1 MPATLQGWAVRV
13 IRRAVIAGS
22 AQARDGHRE
31 DGRGKITDSREQAH
45 MFDVDRR
52 SALKAG
58 LATLA
63 AAASPALGPTAASA
77 ATGRALGTAHNL
89 LPPQLPLPS
98 PAWVAQ
104 AAPVALGAFGNAQA
118 VTHLGRWR
126 FERSISNAPAWAGGV
141 GAPTGLADL
150 LGLYPGP
157 VVGGDVVNTLD
168 GYRAVFTPPLLDA
181 PAIAETFT
189 TEETFAQGFVAGP
202 DPTRL
207 VRLDAVPGKF
217 PIATEH
223 LASVAELG
231 GGELSAA
238 IAAGRVYW
246 VDYALTADLVNGKHG
261 DGTPKY
267 IYSPM
272 IAFCVP
278 ARGGAPRAF
287 AIQCG
292 QDPAGRRIYTPADGY
307 SWRLARN
314 CVQAAHHT
322 VHEAL
327 THLSF
332 THLVIGKLMDAAAQ
346 ALPTAHPLALLLKHH
361 FDGTAFINSQVPI
374 LLTAPGAWFDVLA
387 GPALPSMNAW
397 IDRQLADFS
406 FRSAALPSRLAANG
420 TGDIKVLAD
429 YPYRDDGLLVWN
441 AISGWI
447 TDFVGAFYAS
457 DTQVRADTA
466 LQAFAAGAG
475 LKDFGRS
482 PGHVEDR
489 QDLVEI
495 LTTAVWIAGP
505 QHAAVN
511 FSQRDWMGF
520 LPAAP
525 LAGFT
530 PEPTGTGHTEQ
541 DWLDNLP
548 PADVAL
554 LQAAAGTMLTAVHN
568 TPLGD
573 YGLDFTL
580 TRAAAAAGRFALTL
594 AGVEQEIQHR
604 NTLRAR
610 PYTYL
615 LPSQIPKSISI

>member
-1 MPATLQGWAVRV
+1 MPDL
-13 IRRAVIAGS
+13 
-22 AQARDGHRE
+22 
-31 DGRGKITDSREQAH
+31 
-45 MFDVDRR
+45 DRR
-52 SALKAG
+52 SVLKAG

-63 AAASPALGPTAASA
+63 AAAPALSNSAACAAPARAASGV
-77 ATGRALGTAHNL
+77 TDLLSPVTDLLLGDL
-89 LPPQLPLPS
+89 LPAGLPS
-98 PAWVAQ
+98 PSWVAQ
-104 AAPVALGAFGNAQA
+104 AAPVALRAFGNAQA
-118 VTHLGRWR
+118 VTQSGRWT
-126 FERSISNAPAWAGGV
+126 FERSVGNAPAWVSGV

-157 VVGGDVVNTLD
+157 VVGGDVIKTLD
-168 GYRAVFTPPLLDA
+168 GYRAVFTPPQLDL
-181 PAIAETFT
+181 PAIADTFT
-189 TEETFAQGFVAGP
+189 TEETFAEGFVAGP

-207 VRLDAVPGKF
+207 VRLDAVPEKF
-217 PIATEH
+217 PLTSEH
-223 LASVAELG
+223 LASVPELG
-231 GGELSAA
+231 GGELSTA

-246 VDYALTADLVNGKHG
+246 VDYALTADLVSGRHG

-267 IYSPM
+267 VYSPM
-272 IAFCVP
+272 IAFCV
-278 ARGGAPRAF
+278 AVTGGAPRAF

-314 CVQAAHHT
+314 CVQATHHS

-327 THLSF
+327 THLAF
-332 THLVIGKLMDAAAQ
+332 THLVIGRLMEAAA
-346 ALPTAHPLALLLKHH
+346 PTLTSAHPLSPLLKHH
-361 FDGTAFINSQVPI
+361 FDGTPFINSQVPV

-387 GPALPSMNAW
+387 APTQPSMNAW
-397 IDRQLADFS
+397 IEGQLDAFS
-406 FRSAALPSRLAANG
+406 FRAAALPARLAAHG
-420 TGDIKVLAD
+420 TGDTRALGH
-429 YPYRDDGLLVWN
+429 YPYRDDGLLIWN
-441 AISGWI
+441 ATSAWV

-457 DTQVRADTA
+457 DAQVRADTA
-466 LQAFAAGAG
+466 LQAFAARVRLA
-475 LKDFGRS
+475 DFGRS

-495 LTTAVWIAGP
+495 LTTLVWIAGP

-511 FSQRDWMGF
+511 FSQNDWMSY

-554 LQAAAGTMLTAVHN
+554 LQAGVGNLLTAVHN

-580 TRAAAAAGRFALTL
+580 TRASTAAGRFTQSLIA
-594 AGVEQEIQHR
+594 AEREINSR
-604 NTLRAR
+604 NRLRAR

>member
-1 MPATLQGWAVRV
+1 MPDPVQ
-13 IRRAVIAGS
+13 
-22 AQARDGHRE
+22 D
-31 DGRGKITDSREQAH
+31 
-45 MFDVDRR
+45 
-52 SALKAG
+52 
-58 LATLA
+58 
-63 AAASPALGPTAASA
+63 PTAAST
-77 ATGRALGTAHNL
+77 ATGRAKGAAPNTE
-89 LPPQLPLPS
+89 LPKLPS
-98 PAWVAQ
+98 LSWAAQ
-104 AAPVALGAFGNAQA
+104 AAPTALRVFGNAQA

-126 FERSISNAPAWAGGV
+126 FERSIANAPAWVKGA
-141 GAPTGLADL
+141 GAPKGLADL

-157 VVGGDVVNTLD
+157 VVGGDVVKTLD
-168 GYRAVFTPPLLDA
+168 GYRAVFTPPLLGR
-181 PAIAETFT
+181 PAIADTFT
-189 TEETFAQGFVAGP
+189 SEKTFAEGFVAGP

-217 PIATEH
+217 PISTEH
-223 LASVAELG
+223 LASVPELG

-261 DGTPKY
+261 DGSPKY
-267 IYSPM
+267 VYSPM

-278 ARGGAPRAF
+278 AAGGAARAF

-327 THLSF
+327 THLAF
-332 THLVIGKLMDAAAQ
+332 THLLIGKLMDAAAPT
-346 ALPTAHPLALLLKHH
+346 LPTAHPLTRLLKHH
-361 FDGTAFINSQVPI
+361 FDGTPFINSQVPV

-387 GPALPSMNAW
+387 APTVPSMNAW
-397 IDRQLADFS
+397 IDKQLAAFS
-406 FRSAALPSRLAANG
+406 FRSAALPTRLARNG
-420 TGDIKVLAD
+420 TGNVKALKN

-441 AISGWI
+441 AISRWI

-457 DTQVRADTA
+457 DAKVRADTA
-466 LQAFAAGAG
+466 LQAFAAKVQLA
-475 LKDFGRS
+475 DFGRS
-482 PGHVEDR
+482 PGHIEDR

-511 FSQRDWMGF
+511 FSQSEWMSF
-520 LPAAP
+520 LPSAP

-554 LQAAAGTMLTAVHN
+554 LQAGVGFTLAAVHN
-568 TPLGD
+568 NPLGD
-573 YGLDFTL
+573 YGLDFAL
-580 TRAAAAAGRFALTL
+580 TRAAPAAGRFALTL
-594 AGVEQEIQHR
+594 AGVELEIR
-604 NTLRAR
+604 NRNKHRAR